1 MQADGADMRTRVLA
15 ASILASAGLVCAQ
28 PGGQSA
34 GPARPAETVEL
45 RGRVLSGRRGVP
57 VRGAKVAVTAR
68 ERENVS
74 AFTRFNGSFVIENA
88 PVGDYEIGVAA
99 SGYELWQKR
108 IRIPSGRPLDGL
120 DLRINRS
127 AVITGRVLDED
138 GRAVV
143 GATVEALREQFLE
156 GRLRWRD
163 QSSRMTRFQGG
174 FRTDDRGVYRIFGLS
189 AGEYVIAVRP
199 TEEPGLDGQLR
210 FDTAPGYFPN
220 AGSLSGAARVEV
232 DWGEEKQGIDVR
244 LVKAPPTSA
253 HGRVSSP
260 DARISCSPC
269 RFEVYRWDGSAV
281 RMVGSRSTT
290 EQGSFSLFGL
300 PPGQYVAVARLYDRR
315 AGSQAFGRQPFAVS
329 EGRVEAVEVEA
340 LAERDIVGRLVLV
353 DPPDSVGD
361 ESGAWSSRIRLEA
374 DNLDPTE
381 TRPIRGM
388 FAKVEGMGGE
398 GPFEL
403 TAVPGRYRLIAF
415 GPKGA
420 YVEGIE
426 IDGRPVP
433 GSKLTVPRNGIS
445 GDVVVTMSFA
455 TGTVRGTVR
464 ELEDGESTGALLGK
478 GGLLPPASTVRL
490 LPAGEGPPAHPR
502 LYGRVREGGFEI
514 TAVPP
519 GEYEAFAFPDRAGYS
534 IEDPRYRKKLARY
547 GGKVEVKSGET
558 AVLDLQALPTREQFG
573 QEGLR

>member
-1 MQADGADMRTRVLA
+1 MRIRVLA

-28 PGGQSA
+28 PAAPAA
-34 GPARPAETVEL
+34 GPDQPGETVEL
-45 RGRVLSGRRGVP
+45 RGRVLAAQSGVP
-57 VRGAKVAVTAR
+57 VRGAKVAVTTR
-68 ERENVS
+68 QRENVS

-99 SGYELWQKR
+99 SGYELLHKR
-108 IRIPSGRPLDGL
+108 IRIPPGRPLDGL
-120 DLRINRS
+120 DLRIKRS
-127 AVITGRVLDED
+127 AVVTGRVLDEN

-163 QSSRMTRFQGG
+163 RSSRMTRFQGG

-199 TEEPGLDGQLR
+199 REEPGLDGQLR
-210 FDTAPGYFPN
+210 FAAAPGYFPN
-220 AGSLSGAARVEV
+220 ADSLSGAARVKVE
-232 DWGEEKQGIDVR
+232 WGEEKQGIDVR

-253 HGRVSSP
+253 HGRVSSL

-269 RFEVYRWDGSAV
+269 RFEVYRRDGSSV
-281 RMVGSRSTT
+281 RQVGSRSTT

-300 PPGQYVAVARLYDRR
+300 PPGRYIAVARLYDRR
-315 AGSQAFGRQPFAVS
+315 TGAQAFGRQPFTVS
-329 EGRVEAVEVEA
+329 EGRVQAVEVEA
-340 LAERDIVGRLVLV
+340 HAERAIVGRLVLV

-361 ESGAWSSRIRLEA
+361 ESGAWSARIRLEA

-381 TRPIRGM
+381 TRRTGGM
-388 FAKVEGMGGE
+388 FAQVEGMGGE

-403 TAVPGRYRLIAF
+403 AAFPGRYRLMAF

-433 GSKLTVPRNGIS
+433 GSKLTVPRGGIS

-464 ELEDGESTGALLGK
+464 ELEDRESSVAFLAK
-478 GGLLPPASTVRL
+478 GGLLPPARTVWL

-502 LYGRVREGGFEI
+502 LLGRVREGGFEI

-547 GGKVEVKSGET
+547 GGKVEVKSGEA
-558 AVLDLQALPTREQFG
+558 AVLDLQALPTREQFD
-573 QEGLR
+573 R